1 MKVLLTGAAGF
12 IGSHVAERLAT
23 RGDEVVG
30 LDNFDSFYDRAIKEK
45 NLASFAERIDLV
57 EGDIRDPELVD
68 RVFAQGG
75 FDAVVHLAAL
85 AGVRPSIEKPW
96 RYPEVNIVGT
106 SRLAEAMVRY
116 DVKRLVFASSSSV
129 YGDNAEVPYRE
140 DHRVD
145 LPASPYA
152 ASKRGAELLLR
163 SFHGVHGLTVSCL
176 RYFTVYGPRQR
187 PEMAIHK
194 FCRLVD
200 EEKPIPMFGAG
211 DTSRDYT
218 FIDDIVAGTLGAL
231 DRAPEGFSIYN
242 LGNTQPITLRDL
254 ITAIGVAVGKEPIVE
269 QLPLQPGDVLRT
281 WADVSAAA
289 RDLGYAPRV
298 PLEEGLRRFVAWMR
312 G

>member
-1 MKVLLTGAAGF
+1 
-12 IGSHVAERLAT
+12 VAERLAA
-23 RGDEVVG
+23 RGDAVVG
-30 LDNFDSFYDRAIKEK
+30 LDNFDPFYDRLIKEQ
-45 NLASFAERIDLV
+45 NLAGFADRIELV
-57 EGDIRDPELVD
+57 EGDIRDADLVD
-68 RVFAQGG
+68 RVFAEGA

-85 AGVRPSIEKPW
+85 AGVRPSIETPW

-106 SRLAEAMVRY
+106 SRIAEAMVRHG
-116 DVKRLVFASSSSV
+116 VERLVFASSSSV

-152 ASKRGAELLLR
+152 ASKRGAELLLK
-163 SFHGVHGLTVSCL
+163 SFHGVHGLTMSCL

-200 EEKPIPMFGAG
+200 QERSIPMFGTG

-218 FIDDIVAGTLGAL
+218 FIDDIVGGTLGAL
-231 DRAPEGFSIYN
+231 DRAPAGFSIYN
-242 LGNTQPITLRDL
+242 LGNTHPITLRDL
-254 ITAIGVAVGKEPIVE
+254 IATVGLAVGKEPIVE

-281 WADVSAAA
+281 WADIGAAE
-289 RDLGYAPRV
+289 RDLGYAPSV
-298 PLEEGLRRFVAWMR
+298 SLEEGLRRFVAWLR
-312 G
+312 AGHR